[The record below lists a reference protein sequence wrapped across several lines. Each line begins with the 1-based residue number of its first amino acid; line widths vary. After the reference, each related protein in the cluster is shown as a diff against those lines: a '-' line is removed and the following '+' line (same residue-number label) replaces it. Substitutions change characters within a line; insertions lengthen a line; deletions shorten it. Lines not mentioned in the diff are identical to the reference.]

1 MKPQE
6 LGTKVITNEQ
16 GTVSLASYH
25 LDSKRK
31 ELFRIFLFD
40 DASPRVEALRIWDC
54 ATEEHAL
61 EVAKELCE
69 RFKKKKDFYHS
80 LFRYSIKVHRF
91 HGLDLQ
97 YRSNPPL
104 FDSMKE
110 YK

>member
-1 MKPQE
+1 MIPQE

-16 GTVSLASYH
+16 GTVSLVSYH

-31 ELFRIFLFD
+31 ELFRIFLYD

-69 RFKKKKDFYHS
+69 RFKKNKDFYNS
-80 LFRYSIKVHRF
+80 LFRYSVRVKRF
-91 HGLDLQ
+91 WGHNLQ
-97 YRSNPPL
+97 YRDDVFN
-104 FDSMKE
+104 SMKE